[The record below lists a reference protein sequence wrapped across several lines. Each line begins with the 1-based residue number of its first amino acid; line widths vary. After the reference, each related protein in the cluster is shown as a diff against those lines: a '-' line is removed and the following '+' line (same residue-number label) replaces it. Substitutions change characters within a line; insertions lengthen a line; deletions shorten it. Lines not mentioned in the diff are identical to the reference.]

1 MDGRGRPCRS
11 AVVGTLDLRFL
22 IGLVLYFG
30 LSPITRAA
38 FQDFGGAMG
47 NSMLRFW
54 AVEHIL
60 GMVIAVA
67 LAHVGRVRVRKTTD
81 AVRRHKVAAIFFGLA
96 LVAILATIP
105 WPGMPAG
112 RPLFPRL
119 LNSTPR
125 PLLRGR
131 AKAIESSRQHRG
143 DLFGTLILDLPP
155 FEHPYELAVP

>member
-1 MDGRGRPCRS
+1 MYPLMLVVHSLLRWVVLAAGLVAFGRALAAMRGRRAWTAGDDRAS
-11 AVVGTLDLRFL
+11 QVFVGTLDLQLL

-30 LSPITRAA
+30 LSPITRTAM
-38 FQDFGGAMG
+38 QDFGAAMG

-81 AVRRHKVAAIFFGLA
+81 PVRRHKLAAIFFGLA
-96 LVAILATIP
+96 LIAILATIP

-112 RPLFPRL
+112 RPLF
-119 LNSTPR
+119 
-125 PLLRGR
+125 RG
-131 AKAIESSRQHRG
+131 
-143 DLFGTLILDLPP
+143 F
-155 FEHPYELAVP
+155 

>member
-1 MDGRGRPCRS
+1 MYPLMLVVHSLLRWVVLAAGLVAFGRALAGMRARR
-11 AVVGTLDLRFL
+11 AWTAGDDRAGQVFVGTLDLQLL

-38 FQDFGGAMG
+38 MQDFGAAMG

-81 AVRRHKVAAIFFGLA
+81 PVRRHKVAALFFGLA
-96 LVAILATIP
+96 LIAILATIP

-112 RPLFPRL
+112 RPLF
-119 LNSTPR
+119 
-125 PLLRGR
+125 RG
-131 AKAIESSRQHRG
+131 
-143 DLFGTLILDLPP
+143 F
-155 FEHPYELAVP
+155 

>member
-1 MDGRGRPCRS
+1 MYPLMLVVHSLLRWVVLGAGVVAFGRALAGMRARR
-11 AVVGTLDLRFL
+11 AWTAGDDRAGQVFVGTLDLQLL

-38 FQDFGGAMG
+38 MQDFGAAMG

-81 AVRRHKVAAIFFGLA
+81 PVRRHKLAAIFFGLA
-96 LVAILATIP
+96 LIAILATIP

-112 RPLFPRL
+112 RPLF
-119 LNSTPR
+119 
-125 PLLRGR
+125 RG
-131 AKAIESSRQHRG
+131 
-143 DLFGTLILDLPP
+143 F
-155 FEHPYELAVP
+155 

>member
-1 MDGRGRPCRS
+1 MYPLMLVVHSLLRWVVLAAGLVAFGRALAGMRARR
-11 AVVGTLDLRFL
+11 AWTAGDDRAGQVFVGTLDLQLL
-22 IGLVLYFG
+22 IGLLLYFG

-38 FQDFGGAMG
+38 MQDFGAAMG

-81 AVRRHKVAAIFFGLA
+81 PLRRHKLAAIFFGLA
-96 LVAILATIP
+96 LIAIFATIP

-112 RPLFPRL
+112 RPLF
-119 LNSTPR
+119 
-125 PLLRGR
+125 RG
-131 AKAIESSRQHRG
+131 
-143 DLFGTLILDLPP
+143 F
-155 FEHPYELAVP
+155 

>member
-1 MDGRGRPCRS
+1 MYPLMLVVHSLLRWVVLAAGLVAFGRALMGMRGHRVWTAADDRAS
-11 AVVGTLDLRFL
+11 QLFVRTLDLQLL

-38 FQDFGGAMG
+38 FQDFGAAMG
-47 NSMLRFW
+47 SPILRFW

-81 AVRRHKVAAIFFGLA
+81 LMRRHKLAAIFFGLA
-96 LVAILATIP
+96 LVAMVATIP

-112 RPLFPRL
+112 RPLF
-119 LNSTPR
+119 
-125 PLLRGR
+125 RG
-131 AKAIESSRQHRG
+131 
-143 DLFGTLILDLPP
+143 F
-155 FEHPYELAVP
+155 

>member
-1 MDGRGRPCRS
+1 MYPLMLVVHSLLRWVVLAAGLVAFGRALAGMRARR
-11 AVVGTLDLRFL
+11 AWTAGDDRAGQVFVGTLDLQLL

-38 FQDFGGAMG
+38 MQDFGAAMG

-81 AVRRHKVAAIFFGLA
+81 PLRRHRLAAIFFGLA
-96 LVAILATIP
+96 LIAIFATIP
-105 WPGMPAG
+105 RPGMPAG
-112 RPLFPRL
+112 RPLF
-119 LNSTPR
+119 
-125 PLLRGR
+125 RG
-131 AKAIESSRQHRG
+131 
-143 DLFGTLILDLPP
+143 F
-155 FEHPYELAVP
+155 

>member
-1 MDGRGRPCRS
+1 MYPLMLVVHSLLRWLVLAAGLVAFGRALAGMRGHR
-11 AVVGTLDLRFL
+11 AWTTADDRAGQLFVGTLDLQFL

-60 GMVIAVA
+60 GMLIAVA

-112 RPLFPRL
+112 RPLF
-119 LNSTPR
+119 
-125 PLLRGR
+125 RG
-131 AKAIESSRQHRG
+131 
-143 DLFGTLILDLPP
+143 F
-155 FEHPYELAVP
+155 

>member
-1 MDGRGRPCRS
+1 MYPLMLVVHSLLRWVVLAAGLVAFGRALAGMRARRPWTAGDDR
-11 AVVGTLDLRFL
+11 AGQVFVGTLDLQLL

-38 FQDFGGAMG
+38 MQDFGAAMG

-67 LAHVGRVRVRKTTD
+67 LAHVGRMRVRKTTD
-81 AVRRHKVAAIFFGLA
+81 PVRRHKLAAIFFGLA
-96 LVAILATIP
+96 LIAILATIP

-112 RPLFPRL
+112 RPLF
-119 LNSTPR
+119 
-125 PLLRGR
+125 RG
-131 AKAIESSRQHRG
+131 
-143 DLFGTLILDLPP
+143 F
-155 FEHPYELAVP
+155 

>member
-1 MDGRGRPCRS
+1 MYPLMLVVHSLLRWLVLAAGLVAFGRALAGMRGRGAWTPADDR
-11 AVVGTLDLRFL
+11 AGQLFVGTLDLQFL

-67 LAHVGRVRVRKTTD
+67 LAHIGRVRVRKTTD
-81 AVRRHKVAAIFFGLA
+81 AVRRHKLAAIFFGLA

-105 WPGMPAG
+105 CPGMPAG
-112 RPLFPRL
+112 RPLFR
-119 LNSTPR
+119 
-125 PLLRGR
+125 
-131 AKAIESSRQHRG
+131 
-143 DLFGTLILDLPP
+143 DF
-155 FEHPYELAVP
+155 

>member
-1 MDGRGRPCRS
+1 MYPLMLVVHSLLRWVVLAAGLVAFGRALAGMRARR
-11 AVVGTLDLRFL
+11 AWTAGDDRAGQVFVGTLDLQLL

-38 FQDFGGAMG
+38 MQDFGAAMG

-81 AVRRHKVAAIFFGLA
+81 PVRRHKLAAIFFGLA
-96 LVAILATIP
+96 LIAILATIP

-112 RPLFPRL
+112 RPLF
-119 LNSTPR
+119 
-125 PLLRGR
+125 RG
-131 AKAIESSRQHRG
+131 
-143 DLFGTLILDLPP
+143 F
-155 FEHPYELAVP
+155 